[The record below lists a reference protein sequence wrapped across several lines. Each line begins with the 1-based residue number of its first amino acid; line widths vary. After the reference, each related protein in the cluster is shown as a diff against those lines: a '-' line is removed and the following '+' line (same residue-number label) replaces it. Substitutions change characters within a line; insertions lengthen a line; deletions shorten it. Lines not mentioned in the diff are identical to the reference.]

1 MKIIVNKKEF
11 KTEKIM
17 AGAIIKSE
25 KVLEVMNKFANKN
38 DNEVQEELIKDGG
51 MGQMLNTMIDFIACV
66 FDNQFE
72 KEDLLNQFEVGDLFM
87 LCTEA
92 NKAVSERNQKSLSKY
107 ESMAEKL

>member
-11 KTEKIM
+11 KTEKIA
-17 AGAIIKSE
+17 AGATIKSE

-92 NKAVSERNQKSLSKY
+92 NKAVSERNEKSMTKYQK
-107 ESMAEKL
+107 MAESL

>member
-38 DNEVQEELIKDGG
+38 DNEVEEELIKDGS

-92 NKAVSERNQKSLSKY
+92 NKAVSERNEKSMTKYQK
-107 ESMAEKL
+107 MAESL

>member
-38 DNEVQEELIKDGG
+38 DNEVEEELIKDGG

-92 NKAVSERNQKSLSKY
+92 NKAVSERNEKSMTKYQK
-107 ESMAEKL
+107 MAESL

>member
-38 DNEVQEELIKDGG
+38 DNEVEEELIKDSG

-92 NKAVSERNQKSLSKY
+92 NKAVSERNEKSMTKYQK
-107 ESMAEKL
+107 MAESL